1 MCLLMLAVRQLG
13 IPNTVCKA
21 IPGADEMPEG
31 GSFVQAW
38 QACAEYIKSTQPIQ
52 KCKEWFL

>member
-1 MCLLMLAVRQLG
+1 MLAVRQLG

-31 GSFVQAW
+31 VSFVQAW
-38 QACAEYIKSTQPIQ
+38 QACAEYIKTTQPTQ
-52 KCKEWFL
+52 KCREFIRLQ